1 VTPLLLP
8 FVSNVQPVTPDL
20 TEVNVFEPIYSSP
33 VMLLALTLIG
43 VPSAPSLAHDW
54 YPTACCSERD
64 CRALVE
70 GLGETVLDAAGR
82 FELWDGRTV
91 DRDKAQVSP
100 DGRFH
105 LCETRAGR
113 ILCFFAPPGAS

>member
-1 VTPLLLP
+1 MPRSPGPLL
-8 FVSNVQPVTPDL
+8 V
-20 TEVNVFEPIYSSP
+20 
-33 VMLLALTLIG
+33 LALLVI
-43 VPSAPSLAHDW
+43 PSTPSLAHDW
-54 YPTACCSERD
+54 YPASCCSERD

-70 GLGETVLDAAGR
+70 AMGETVLDAAGR

-91 DRDKAQVSP
+91 DREKARPSP

-105 LCETRAGR
+105 LCETTAGR